1 MAMDSECGWLSARE
15 YDDIAELSRAGSLS
29 SADSPAAHDWDAP
42 GGDRARLRAHR
53 DASLCARAV
62 VRFKKSA
69 DFGRSLMRRGAWAA
83 PLALAMML
91 QGAAAEQAGGNRP
104 LDDKELL
111 GMRLFNQ
118 SCRVCHT
125 KPQMTSPL
133 YGPELSRDSAG
144 GQDTV
149 MRDVISNGTPRMPG
163 FKYHFEPAQIE
174 AIVAYVRT
182 IPPPPATAAPAR

>member
-1 MAMDSECGWLSARE
+1 MTGMRQAVTE
-15 YDDIAELSRAGSLS
+15 RAFALT
-29 SADSPAAHDWDAP
+29 ATLPFAP
-42 GGDRARLRAHR
+42 
-53 DASLCARAV
+53 
-62 VRFKKSA
+62 VRSYAFKKHR
-69 DFGRSLMRRGAWAA
+69 FGRSSMRRGAWAA

-104 LDDKELL
+104 LDDRELL

-163 FKYHFEPAQIE
+163 FKHHFEPAQIE
-174 AIVAYVRT
+174 AIVAYLRT